1 MQLEKRT
8 SEGTTFEVRRLP
20 GLTPY
25 AQGWEL
31 QRELVGLRK
40 RDEIPDTLI
49 LLEHPPVYTVGRAA
63 RDASNL
69 GAGEEYLKSL
79 GAEVFWC
86 DRGGDATFH
95 GPGQLVGYP
104 ILRLKKL
111 DAHKYL
117 RDLEELLIL
126 VLSDFGLHAG
136 RHPAYTGVWVGENKI
151 AAIGVKFTS
160 GRITSHGFALNVTT
174 DLSWFDRFT
183 PCGIKEYGVTS
194 LARALGGA
202 QVPLP
207 EVEER
212 VIERFEGL
220 FG

>member
-1 MQLEKRT
+1 MELKKRT
-8 SEGTTFEVRRLP
+8 SEPANLHIRRLP

-25 AQGWEL
+25 AEAWEL
-31 QRELVGLRK
+31 QRELVKLRK
-40 RDEIPDTLI
+40 GDGIPDTLV
-49 LLEHPPVYTVGRAA
+49 LLEHSPVYTVGRAA
-63 RDASNL
+63 KDASNL

-79 GAEVFWC
+79 GAEVFWS

-111 DAHKYL
+111 DTHKYL

-126 VLSDFGLHAG
+126 VLSDYGLHAV
-136 RHPAYTGVWVGENKI
+136 RHPAYTGVWVGEKKI
-151 AAIGVKFTS
+151 AAIGVKFS
-160 GRITSHGFALNVTT
+160 SSRITSHGFALNVKT
-174 DLSWFDRFT
+174 DLSWFDRIT

-194 LARALGGA
+194 LARELGTE
-202 QVPLP
+202 VPLL

-212 VIERFEGL
+212 VVERFKEL

>member
-1 MQLEKRT
+1 VELEKC
-8 SEGTTFEVRRLP
+8 SPEEIPFDVRRLP

-25 AQGWEL
+25 EEGWAL

-40 RDEIPDTLI
+40 RDEVPDTLV
-49 LLEHPPVYTVGRAA
+49 LLQHPPVYTVGRAA

-69 GAGEEYLKSL
+69 GAGEECLKSL
-79 GAEVFWC
+79 GAQVFWS

-111 DAHKYL
+111 DTHKYL

-126 VLSDFGLHAG
+126 VLSDYGLRAG
-136 RHPAYTGVWVGENKI
+136 RHPSYTGVWVGGNKI

-174 DLSWFDRFT
+174 DLSWFDRIT

-194 LARALGGA
+194 LARELGVG
-202 QVPLP
+202 VPLF
-207 EVEER
+207 EVEEK
-212 VIERFEGL
+212 VIERFREL